1 MKKALIIPNLNNDKN
16 HCVTAKV
23 VEKLTSLGI
32 TSFIDDGV
40 AVIDGATP
48 YHGLIP
54 DADIVLVIGG
64 DGSVIDASKYAIEMD
79 IPLLG
84 VNLGKVGY
92 LTEVEPDGLS
102 VFERLVTGDYRVEE
116 KMLLCAHRCGEIIQR
131 LAVNDIVISHESYL
145 GIADFRLTDSNKNS
159 IRYRADG
166 IILSTPQGSTAYS
179 LSAGGPI
186 MAHNV
191 GGIIV
196 TAVCPHSLFDR
207 SVIFDCGE
215 TIGITNGSDTNM
227 NISVD
232 GRLVGTLM
240 PDEVCT
246 VRMAQKKLKM
256 ITFQENNM
264 FSNLFRKMKILEDIK

>member
-1 MKKALIIPNLNNDKN
+1 MKKALIIPNLNNDKDHN
-16 HCVTAKV
+16 VTRGV

-32 TSFIDDGV
+32 TSFIDDSV
-40 AVIDGATP
+40 ASMDGATP

-54 DADIVLVIGG
+54 HADMVVVIGG

-102 VFERLVTGDYRVEE
+102 LLDKLIEGDYRVEE
-116 KMLLCAHRCGEIIQR
+116 KLLLYTEKCGKVIER
-131 LAVNDIVISHESYL
+131 LAVNDVVISHESYL
-145 GIADFRLTDSNKNS
+145 GIADFTLTDSNGNS

-191 GGIIV
+191 SGIIA
-196 TAVCPHSLFDR
+196 TAVCPHSFFDR
-207 SVIFDCGE
+207 SVVFDSGE
-215 TIGITNGSDTNM
+215 TIGIKNCSLNNM
-227 NISVD
+227 NISID
-232 GRLVGTLM
+232 GRLVGALL
-240 PDEVCT
+240 PGEVCT
-246 VRMAQKKLKM
+246 VRRAEKNFKM
-256 ITFQENNM
+256 ISFQENNM
-264 FSNLFRKMKILEDIK
+264 FSNLFRKMKILEDFK

>member
-1 MKKALIIPNLNNDKN
+1 MKKALIIPNLNNDKDHN
-16 HCVTAKV
+16 VTRGV

-32 TSFIDDGV
+32 TSFIDDSV
-40 AVIDGATP
+40 ASMDGATP
-48 YHGLIP
+48 YHALIP
-54 DADIVLVIGG
+54 HADMVVVIGG

-102 VFERLVTGDYRVEE
+102 LLDKLIEGDYRVEE
-116 KMLLCAHRCGEIIQR
+116 KMLLYTEKCGKVIER
-131 LAVNDIVISHESYL
+131 LAVNDVVISHESYL
-145 GIADFRLTDSNKNS
+145 GIADFTLTDSNGNS

-191 GGIIV
+191 SGIIA
-196 TAVCPHSLFDR
+196 TAVCPHSFFDR
-207 SVIFDCGE
+207 SVVFDSGE
-215 TIGITNGSDTNM
+215 TIGIKNCSLNNM

-232 GRLVGTLM
+232 GRLVGALL
-240 PDEVCT
+240 PGEVCT
-246 VRMAQKKLKM
+246 VRRAEKNFKM
-256 ITFQENNM
+256 ISFQENNM
-264 FSNLFRKMKILEDIK
+264 FSNLFRKMKILEDFK

>member
-1 MKKALIIPNLNNDKN
+1 MKRALIIPNLNNDKD
-16 HCVTAKV
+16 HIVTSRV

-32 TSFIDDGV
+32 ISFIDEEVAVVDGV
-40 AVIDGATP
+40 TP
-48 YHGLIP
+48 YHDSIP
-54 DADIVLVIGG
+54 VTDMVVVIGG

-102 VFERLVTGDYRVEE
+102 ILDRLVSGDYRIEE
-116 KMLLCAHRCGEIIQR
+116 KMLLHTEKCGKTIDR
-131 LAVNDIVISHESYL
+131 LAVNDVVISHESYL
-145 GIADFRLTDSNKNS
+145 GIADFILTDSNQNS

-166 IILSTPQGSTAYS
+166 MILSTPQGSTAYS

-191 GGIIV
+191 SGIIA
-196 TAVCPHSLFDR
+196 TAVCPHSFFDR
-207 SVIFDCGE
+207 SVVFDSGE
-215 TIGITNGSDTNM
+215 TINVKNDSCSNM

-232 GRLVGTLM
+232 GRLVCALLPG
-240 PDEVCT
+240 EVCT
-246 VRMAQKKLKM
+246 VRRADNNFKM
-256 ITFQENNM
+256 VTFQENNM